1 MSTVGRLEIC
11 YDGQWR
17 SLCDDFADD
26 MIATV
31 VCRELGHAANGW
43 KTCIVLLH
51 IYYIPYIYILGS
63 VFSVNDFN
71 ATIPVIPTILK
82 EVVCIGNETN
92 ILECFQGEARYH
104 LCYHFEDIAI
114 QCTGTH
120 LL

>member
-43 KTCIVLLH
+43 KMCTVMLH
-51 IYYIPYIYILGS
+51 IYYIPYIYIL
-63 VFSVNDFN
+63 
-71 ATIPVIPTILK
+71 
-82 EVVCIGNETN
+82 
-92 ILECFQGEARYH
+92 
-104 LCYHFEDIAI
+104 
-114 QCTGTH
+114 
-120 LL
+120 